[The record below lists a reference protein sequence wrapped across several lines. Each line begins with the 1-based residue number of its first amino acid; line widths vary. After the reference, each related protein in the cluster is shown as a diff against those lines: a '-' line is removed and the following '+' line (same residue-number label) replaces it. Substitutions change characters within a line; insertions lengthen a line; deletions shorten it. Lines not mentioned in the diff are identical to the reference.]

1 MENRNKTQE
10 PSKTTGS
17 SQTTNK
23 TTTGTTPN
31 TTPSTTGQ
39 TTTGHNTPSHNT
51 PSSNT
56 GFANTPSTGQSSPTA
71 ATAQRAREDNS
82 SFGNRSS
89 EVMDQTKQAVTQAY
103 DKTAETL
110 TQTYSQAMDY
120 GREHPG
126 KLTLIAFG
134 AGIGIGLL
142 LAGGFSGGRSRTSR
156 IAEPAVDALSRIA
169 LEFFR

>member
-10 PSKTTGS
+10 PNKTTGS
-17 SQTTNK
+17 SPSTTNRP
-23 TTTGTTPN
+23 TTGTTPN
-31 TTPSTTGQ
+31 TMSGSTGQ
-39 TTTGHNTPSHNT
+39 TTPSSTGQTPPT
-51 PSSNT
+51 SNT
-56 GFANTPSTGQSSPTA
+56 GLSSTPSTGHSSPTA
-71 ATAQRAREDNS
+71 ASPQRAREEGS
-82 SFGNRSS
+82 NRTS

-142 LAGGFSGGRSRTSR
+142 MAGGFSSGRSRTTR
-156 IAEPAVDALSRIA
+156 IAEPAIDALSRIA

>member
-1 MENRNKTQE
+1 MENRNKTQD

-39 TTTGHNTPSHNT
+39 TTTGHNTPS
-51 PSSNT
+51 SNT

-71 ATAQRAREDNS
+71 ATAQRAREES
-82 SFGNRSS
+82 SNFGNRSS

-110 TQTYSQAMDY
+110 THTYSQAMDY
-120 GREHPG
+120 GRENPG

-142 LAGGFSGGRSRTSR
+142 LAGGFSGGRNNRTSR
-156 IAEPAVDALSRIA
+156 IAEPAIDALSRIA